1 MNLHQLI
8 AMVLSHIR
16 GMWRFRWYAV
26 VLAWLIALAG
36 WAFVATIPDTYQ
48 SRARIQID
56 TESMLEPL
64 LQGLAIQ
71 TDMQTRVDMMT
82 RALLTR
88 PKLEKVARLTD
99 LDLQA
104 DTPVQ
109 MNSLIG
115 RLATNT
121 SIQSN
126 RQDRNLYTISH
137 TGGDPATTKR
147 VVQAF
152 IDVFVEETLGENRVE
167 NNSAQQFLEE
177 QIREY
182 EQRLL
187 EAEQKLVDFKKENV
201 GRMPGEGGDFYV
213 RLQTAMGQL
222 SGMKTALRIADSR
235 RDSLERQM
243 LGEEPVFG
251 MMPTAPQQ
259 QQALSNE
266 VTDSIDVSLQE
277 NHSRLDELLLRF
289 TDKHP
294 EVQAIRETI
303 DELERRRENEITKLQ
318 ERLPSADVS
327 ATQELQQNPV
337 YQSMKIAFNE
347 AEIEVAGLRTQ
358 IATKQSEVSRLQAM
372 VDIIPQVEAN
382 LGRLNRDY
390 QVTKQQYDTLLQR
403 LETARPS
410 QQAEQSGENIEF
422 QVIDPPSLPNYPVGP
437 KRQLLNSALVVV
449 ALGAGL
455 VLTFILH
462 QLYPVY
468 GDSRTLA
475 ESIDLPVLGV
485 VSLKRDRAQKWR
497 ANFGRL
503 AVVSAAALLLVVA
516 GGVVLYGDTTR
527 TIFQSI
533 ITLV

>member
-1 MNLHQLI
+1 MNLHALI
-8 AMVLSHIR
+8 AQIFAHAR

-26 VLAWLIALAG
+26 AVAWLIALCG
-36 WAFVATIPDTYQ
+36 WVFVATIPDTYQ

-71 TDMQTRVDMMT
+71 TDMRTRVDMMT

-104 DTPVQ
+104 ETPVQ
-109 MNSLIG
+109 MNALVA
-115 RLATNT
+115 RLASSTAIN
-121 SIQSN
+121 SN

-137 TGGDPATTKR
+137 TGDDPAEIQKI
-147 VVQAF
+147 VQAF

-167 NNSAQQFLEE
+167 SNSAQQFLET
-177 QIREY
+177 QIQEY
-182 EQRLL
+182 EQRLI
-187 EAEQKLVDFKKENV
+187 EAEQRLVAFKKENV

-222 SGMKTALRIADSR
+222 SGMKTALRIAASR

-251 MMPTAPQQ
+251 IMPTTPQQ
-259 QQALSNE
+259 QVLSNE
-266 VTDSIDVSLQE
+266 VTASIDLTIES
-277 NHSRLDELLLRF
+277 NNARLEELSLRF

-294 EVQAIRETI
+294 EIQAIKETI
-303 DELERRRENEITKLQ
+303 AELEERREKEVAKLQ
-318 ERLPSADVS
+318 AQQPTVEAS

-347 AEIEVAGLRTQ
+347 AEIEVSG
-358 IATKQSEVSRLQAM
+358 LQAQISSKQREINQLQGM
-372 VDIIPQVEAN
+372 VDVIPQVEAN

-403 LETARPS
+403 LETARLS
-410 QQAEQSGENIEF
+410 QQAEQSGENIDF
-422 QVIDPPSLPNYPVGP
+422 QVIDPPSFPTAPSGP
-437 KRQLLNSALVVV
+437 KRPIFNSAVVILGLAAGV
-449 ALGAGL
+449 ALSF
-455 VLTFILH
+455 VLH
-462 QLYPVY
+462 MLYPVY
-468 GDSRTLA
+468 GDSRTLG
-475 ESIDLPVLGV
+475 ESIHLPVLGV
-485 VSLKRDRAQKWR
+485 ISLKRDRAQKNR
-497 ANFGRL
+497 SVMGRF

-516 GGVVLYGDTTR
+516 GG
-527 TIFQSI
+527 I
-533 ITLV
+533 ITNESLVRNAVLSLIRLV